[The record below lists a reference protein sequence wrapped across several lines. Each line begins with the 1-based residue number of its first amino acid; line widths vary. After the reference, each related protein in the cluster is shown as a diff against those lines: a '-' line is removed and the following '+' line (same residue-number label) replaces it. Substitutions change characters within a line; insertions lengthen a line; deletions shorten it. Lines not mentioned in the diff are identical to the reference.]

1 MRVLAL
7 LVLFISGCTSA
18 PKPPP
23 VADTEAAWQQHQR
36 QLSAIQSWQL
46 QGKLAL
52 RSEQQS
58 GSAQLWWRQ
67 NRQRFDLRV
76 TPPFGIGK
84 LRIRGDDSEVILY
97 PASGRPLRA
106 ANAEALLQRSVGWSL
121 PLQSLRYWVLGLPAE
136 AEQIELDNQGR
147 LHSLAYQGWQVEF
160 VDYQRAADVM
170 LPSELFL
177 RYQELQLRLA
187 IHDWQLN
194 PHEPPPS
201 SRLRPPSR

>member
-1 MRVLAL
+1 MRGFML
-7 LVLFISGCTSA
+7 LVLLIAGCTTA

-36 QLSAIQSWQL
+36 RLLTIQSWQL

-67 NRQRFDLRV
+67 NQQRFDLRV
-76 TPPFGIGK
+76 TPPFGVGK

-97 PASGRPLRA
+97 PALGRPLRA
-106 ANAEALLQRSVGWSL
+106 ANAEALLQQTLGWSL

-136 AEQIELDNQGR
+136 AEQIELDDQGR
-147 LHSLAYQGWQVEF
+147 LHSLAYQGWQVKFIAYEA
-160 VDYQRAADVM
+160 VADLM

-177 RYQELQLRLA
+177 RYQDLQLRLA
-187 IHDWQLN
+187 IHEWQLN
-194 PHEPPPS
+194 PHESPPS
-201 SRLRPPSR
+201 SRLRPPSG